1 MSAALDHLAARV
13 GTDPLFLA
21 NALAEYARSEGLD
34 DDALAAV
41 LGCARAELTPL
52 RLCGAPR
59 PEHFRADAEAIAGHF
74 GIDPNTLVAVVRRG
88 QSLARLRAVQSPE
101 KAPGFLLA
109 ARDEGRDP
117 PPPASAEGA
126 P

>member
-21 NALAEYARSEGLD
+21 NALAEYARSEELGDDGL
-34 DDALAAV
+34 ATA
-41 LGCARAELTPL
+41 LGCARADLTRL

-59 PEHFRADAEAIAGHF
+59 PDHFRADVDAIAIHF
-74 GIDPNTLVAVVRRG
+74 GLDPTTLTAVVRRG
-88 QSLARLRAVQSPE
+88 QSLARLRAMQPAEAS
-101 KAPGFLLA
+101 PGFLLA
-109 ARDEGRDP
+109 ARDEEP
-117 PPPASAEGA
+117 HPPPAPSTEDA